1 MEDKVRDLLQKAG
14 WFNGREVDIS
24 QYLDFLKD
32 EEYYVFKGATDFLK
46 EYGGL
51 IIQFENPKRLD
62 SYLTLNINP
71 IDAASSIFRE
81 VSKRYER
88 YCNESFVIVGE
99 IPLMEM
105 TWYIS
110 SSGTFYGGND
120 DFLIRLG
127 DDFCQALHNIVSG
140 VKLDVITVEDE

>member
-14 WFNGREVDIS
+14 WFKGREVDIS

-32 EEYYVFKGATDFLK
+32 EEYYIFKGATDFFK

-51 IIQFENPKRLD
+51 IIQFENPKRLG

-110 SSGTFYGGND
+110 SSGAFYGGND
-120 DFLIRLG
+120 DFLIHLG